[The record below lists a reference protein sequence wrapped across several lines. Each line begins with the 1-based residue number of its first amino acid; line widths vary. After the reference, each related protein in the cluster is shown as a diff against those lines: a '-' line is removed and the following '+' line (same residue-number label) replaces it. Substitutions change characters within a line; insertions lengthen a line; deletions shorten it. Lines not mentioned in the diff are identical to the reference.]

1 MVLNSKHH
9 IWYPYADMKRW
20 DSSTT
25 KIITRG
31 RGFYLIDSE
40 GRQYLDGVASMWC
53 NVWGHG
59 EKELIKEMKNQI
71 NSLQHSSLFSL
82 ANKPSIELSVE
93 LLRLCKGM
101 EQVFYSDS
109 GSTAIEVAMKMAIQY
124 YKNMGRPE
132 KRHFVSLQNGYHGDT
147 IGAMSVGY
155 VPRYFS
161 AYRPLL
167 TKVTRLPNPSLRL
180 SGHVSELDEILE
192 ETESC
197 LKKVSAK
204 TCAIVME
211 SGAQIAGGIRI
222 YPQGYQKKMAE
233 LSSRYGVL
241 LILDEIATGFGRL
254 GNMIEYL
261 KQDSIPDIVCFG
273 KALTA
278 GYTPLA
284 VTLTNSEVFR
294 SFLERKAI
302 LYHGHTFCG
311 HPIGCATAIAN
322 LKLYRKRDLIR
333 DISLKSRYIRK
344 RLYKFQNSAAVINVR
359 HKGMLAGL
367 DISKRGI
374 DAIRKKTGEPVD
386 SFIFKNALNSGV
398 YLRPLGQT
406 IVVIPPLA
414 IDRKNLEYLLNII
427 DFIIE
432 KVERLL

>member
-1 MVLNSKHH
+1 MARMSRHH
-9 IWYPYADMKRW
+9 IWYPYADMSQW
-20 DSSTT
+20 DNTTT

-31 RGFYLIDSE
+31 RGFYLIDSK
-40 GRQYLDGVASMWC
+40 GRRYLDGVASMWC

-59 EKELIKEMKNQI
+59 EKEIIREMKKQI
-71 NSLQHSSLFSL
+71 DSLQHSSLFSL

-93 LLRLCKGM
+93 LLKLSKGM
-101 EQVFYSDS
+101 EHIFYSDN
-109 GSTAIEVAMKMAIQY
+109 GSTAVEVSMKMAIQY
-124 YKNMGRPE
+124 FKNRGRPE
-132 KRHFVSLQNGYHGDT
+132 KRHFVSLKNGYHGDT

-167 TKVTRLPNPSLRL
+167 TQVTRLTTPSLKL
-180 SGHVSELDEILE
+180 SEPVSELDKILE

-197 LKKVSAK
+197 LKKVSSK
-204 TCAIVME
+204 TCAVVME

-222 YPQGYQKKMAE
+222 YPQGYQRRIAE
-233 LSSRYGVL
+233 LCSKYGVL

-284 VTLTNSEVFR
+284 VTLTNSEIFR
-294 SFLERKAI
+294 SFLDTETK

-322 LKLYRKRDLIR
+322 LKLYRKRGLIR
-333 DISLKSRYIRK
+333 DISLKSRYIRM
-344 RLYKFQNSAAVINVR
+344 RLHEFQNSAAVINVR
-359 HKGMLAGL
+359 HKGMLAGI

-374 DAIRKKTGEPVD
+374 DAIRTKTHEPVD
-386 SFIFKNALNSGV
+386 SFILKNALNSGV
-398 YLRPLGQT
+398 YLRPLGKT
-406 IVVIPPLA
+406 IVLIPPLA
-414 IDRKNLEYLLNII
+414 IDRKNLEYLLSVIGLII
-427 DFIIE
+427 K
-432 KVERLL
+432 KVEHLI

>member
-1 MVLNSKHH
+1 MALNSKDH
-9 IWYPYADMKRW
+9 IWYPYADMNRW

-31 RGFYLIDSE
+31 RGFHLIDSE

-59 EKELIKEMKNQI
+59 EKELIREMKNQI

-93 LLRLCKGM
+93 LLRLSKGM
-101 EQVFYSDS
+101 EHVFYSDN

-167 TKVTRLPNPSLRL
+167 TKVTRLPNPSLTL
-180 SGHVSELDEILE
+180 SGPVSELDEILE

-222 YPQGYQKKMAE
+222 YPQGYQKKIAE

-284 VTLTNSEVFR
+284 VTLTNSEIFR
-294 SFLERKAI
+294 SFLDRKAM
-302 LYHGHTFCG
+302 LHHGHTFCG

-344 RLYKFQNSAAVINVR
+344 RLYKFQNSEAVINVR

-414 IDRKNLEYLLNII
+414 IDRKNLEYLLSII
-427 DFIIE
+427 DFLIE

>member
-1 MVLNSKHH
+1 
-9 IWYPYADMKRW
+9 
-20 DSSTT
+20 
-25 KIITRG
+25 
-31 RGFYLIDSE
+31 
-40 GRQYLDGVASMWC
+40 
-53 NVWGHG
+53 
-59 EKELIKEMKNQI
+59 
-71 NSLQHSSLFSL
+71 
-82 ANKPSIELSVE
+82 
-93 LLRLCKGM
+93 
-101 EQVFYSDS
+101 
-109 GSTAIEVAMKMAIQY
+109 
-124 YKNMGRPE
+124 
-132 KRHFVSLQNGYHGDT
+132 
-147 IGAMSVGY
+147 MSVGY

-167 TKVTRLPNPSLRL
+167 TKVTRLPNPSLML
-180 SGHVSELDEILE
+180 SGPVSELDEILE

-222 YPQGYQKKMAE
+222 YPQGYQKKIAE

-284 VTLTNSEVFR
+284 VTLTNSEIFR
-294 SFLERKAI
+294 SFLDRKAI

-414 IDRKNLEYLLNII
+414 IDKKNLEYLLSII

>member
-1 MVLNSKHH
+1 MVSIYRYVPVGH
-9 IWYPYADMKRW
+9 
-20 DSSTT
+20 STT
-25 KIITRG
+25 KIITKG
-31 RGFYLIDSE
+31 KGFHLIDSE
-40 GRQYLDGVASMWC
+40 GRQYLDSVSSMWC

-59 EKELIKEMKNQI
+59 EKEIIREMKNQI
-71 NSLQHSSLFSL
+71 STLQHSSLFSL

-93 LLRLCKGM
+93 LLRLSKGM
-101 EQVFYSDS
+101 EHVFYSDN
-109 GSTAIEVAMKMAIQY
+109 GSTAVEVAMKMAIQY
-124 YKNMGRPE
+124 YKNRGRPE
-132 KRHFVSLQNGYHGDT
+132 KRHFVSLRNGYHGDT
-147 IGAMSVGY
+147 VGAMSVGY

-167 TKVTRLPNPSLRL
+167 TKVTRLPSPSLKL
-180 SGHVSELDEILE
+180 SEPVSGLDEILE

-204 TCAIVME
+204 TCAVVME

-222 YPQGYQKKMAE
+222 YPQGYQKKIAE
-233 LSSRYGVL
+233 LSNRHGVL

-284 VTLTNSEVFR
+284 VTLTNSEVFK
-294 SFLERKAI
+294 SFLDRKAI
-302 LYHGHTFCG
+302 LYHGHTFSG

-322 LKLYRKRDLIR
+322 LKLYRKRGLIR
-333 DISLKSRYIRK
+333 DISLKSKHIRK
-344 RLYKFQNSAAVINVR
+344 RLYGFQNSPAVINVR

-386 SFIFKNALNSGV
+386 SFIFKTALNSGV
-398 YLRPLGQT
+398 YLRPLGNT
-406 IVVIPPLA
+406 IVLIPPLA
-414 IDRKNLEYLLNII
+414 IDRKNLEYLMSII
-427 DFIIE
+427 GFIIE

>member
-1 MVLNSKHH
+1 MALISKHH
-9 IWYPYADMKRW
+9 IWYPYADMNKW

-25 KIITRG
+25 KIITKG

-40 GRQYLDGVASMWC
+40 GRKYLDGVASMWC

-59 EKELIKEMKNQI
+59 EKEIIREMKKQI

-93 LLRLCKGM
+93 LLRLSKGM
-101 EQVFYSDS
+101 EHIFYSDN
-109 GSTAIEVAMKMAIQY
+109 GSTAVEVAMKMAIQY
-124 YKNMGRPE
+124 YNNRGRPE

-167 TKVTRLPNPSLRL
+167 QRVTRFPNPSLKL
-180 SGHVSELDEILE
+180 GEPVSELDEILE
-192 ETESC
+192 ETESR

-222 YPQGYQKKMAE
+222 YPQGYQKGIADLCTK
-233 LSSRYGVL
+233 YGVL

-284 VTLTNSEVFR
+284 VTLTNSEIFR
-294 SFLERKAI
+294 SFLDRGAK

-322 LKLYRKRDLIR
+322 LKLYRKRGLIR

-344 RLYKFQNSAAVINVR
+344 KLDEFQNSAAVINLR

-367 DISKRGI
+367 DISKRGVE
-374 DAIRKKTGEPVD
+374 AIRKKTGEPVD
-386 SFIFKNALNSGV
+386 SFIFKHALNSGV
-398 YLRPLGQT
+398 YLRPLGKT
-406 IVVIPPLA
+406 VVLIPPLA
-414 IDRKNLEYLLNII
+414 IDRKNLEYILSVIR
-427 DFIIE
+427 FITE

>member
-1 MVLNSKHH
+1 MVLFSRHH
-9 IWYPYADMKRW
+9 IWYPYTDMNQW
-20 DSSTT
+20 DSSTF
-25 KIITRG
+25 KIITKG
-31 RGFYLIDSE
+31 RGFHLIDSK

-59 EKELIKEMKNQI
+59 EKEIIREMKNQI

-93 LLRLCKGM
+93 LLKLSKGM
-101 EQVFYSDS
+101 EHVFYTDN
-109 GSTAIEVAMKMAIQY
+109 GSTAIEVAMKMAVQY
-124 YKNMGRPE
+124 YKNRGRPE

-147 IGAMSVGY
+147 FGAMSVGY

-161 AYRPLL
+161 AYRTLL
-167 TKVTRLPNPSLRL
+167 TKVTRLPSPSLVL
-180 SGHVSELDEILE
+180 GEPLLELDEILE
-192 ETESC
+192 ETELR
-197 LKKVSAK
+197 LKKISAK

-211 SGAQIAGGIRI
+211 SGAQIAGGIKI
-222 YPQGYQKKMAE
+222 YPQGYQKKIAK
-233 LSSRYGVL
+233 LARKYGVL

-284 VTLTNSEVFR
+284 VTLTNSEIFR
-294 SFLERKAI
+294 SFLDNKVK
-302 LYHGHTFCG
+302 LYHGHTYCG

-322 LKLYRKRDLIR
+322 LKLYRKRGLIQ
-333 DISLKSRYIRK
+333 DIPLKSRFIRK
-344 RLYKFQNSAAVINVR
+344 RLFELQNSPAVSNVR
-359 HKGMLAGL
+359 HEGMLAGL
-367 DISKRGI
+367 DISKQGI
-374 DAIRKKTGEPVD
+374 DAVKKRTGEPVN

-398 YLRPLGQT
+398 YLRPLEKT
-406 IVVIPPLA
+406 IVLIPPLA
-414 IDRKNLEYLLNII
+414 IDRKNLEYLLSVVGLIVK
-427 DFIIE
+427 